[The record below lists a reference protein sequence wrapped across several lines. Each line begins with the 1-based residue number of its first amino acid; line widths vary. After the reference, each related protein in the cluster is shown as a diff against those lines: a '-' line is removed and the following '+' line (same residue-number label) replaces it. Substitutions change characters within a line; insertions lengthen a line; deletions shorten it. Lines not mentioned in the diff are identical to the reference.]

1 MFGTGKPWLQVYEGH
16 VEAETE
22 ISDGSLYDLLRR
34 AAERHRGK
42 TALTFYGTTFE
53 FERLQALVEK
63 MAGSLAAGG
72 VGKGDRV
79 ALMLPNCPQ
88 YVISFFATVRLGAI
102 VTQLNPMYVEREIEH
117 ILTDSGAETIVVYKD
132 MYPRV
137 RNVLPRSRLR
147 DVIVVDFAGEPEGLE
162 PGHRSFGDFL
172 ATDAEP
178 APDVPID
185 PAEDVAALQYTG
197 GTTGVS
203 KGAMLTHR
211 NLVANVQQALDLFID
226 DPAAFSNN
234 QKVMGILPMFH
245 IFGLT
250 CVMLFGIK
258 QGLNQLLLPKFEPQE
273 VMDLVKENSPVMFS
287 GVPTMYMA
295 LNAGGADLTE
305 YGFGKVRTYN
315 SGGSALPVPLKRA
328 FEEKVGRPLFE
339 GYGLSEA
346 SPVTHFNPPFAGE
359 GREGSI
365 GVPVPSTDSRVVDVE
380 TGLVEMP
387 VGEPGE
393 LIVKGPQVMKGY
405 LNMPEE
411 TVDALRDGWLYTG
424 DMARMDEDGY
434 FYIVD
439 RKKDMILASGYNV
452 YPREIEE
459 VLFEHPDVSEAV
471 AVGVPDEYRGES
483 VKAFVVKKPGSPA
496 TEMEVLAFCKE
507 RLAPYKTP
515 KALEFREELPKSA
528 VGKLLRRVLADEE
541 RERAGAPTA
550 TGAPPPPPPS

>member
-22 ISDGSLYDLLRR
+22 ISDGSLYDLLRG

-137 RNVLPRSRLR
+137 RTVLPRSRLR

-162 PGHRSFGDFL
+162 PGHRSFENFL
-172 ATDAEP
+172 ATDADP

-258 QGLNQLLLPKFEPQE
+258 QGLNQLLLPKFEPGE

-496 TEMEVLAFCKE
+496 TEMEMLAFCKE

-541 RERAGAPTA
+541 RERAGVPTA